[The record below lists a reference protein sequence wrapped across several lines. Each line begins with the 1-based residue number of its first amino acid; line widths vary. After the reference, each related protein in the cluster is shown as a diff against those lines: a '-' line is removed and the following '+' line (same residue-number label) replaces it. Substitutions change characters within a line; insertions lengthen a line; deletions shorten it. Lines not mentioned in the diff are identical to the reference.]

1 MTRLEAIIY
10 AIGRLDEMPND
21 GVITSM
27 VQLSDCHSC
36 FEKGYRISRVNLF
49 SRNCIYLVKGDP
61 EKENSYGE
69 TLMYLDRDAFDIH
82 EVAVLIDNAYGTYLK
97 RHKNE

>member
-10 AIGRLDEMPND
+10 AIGRLDEMPKD
-21 GVITSM
+21 SVRSSE
-27 VQLSDCHSC
+27 VQLSDCHPC
-36 FEKGYRISRVNLF
+36 FEKGYQISRVNMF
-49 SRNCIYLVKGDP
+49 NNSNIYLDKADP
-61 EKENSYGE
+61 NTGLDE

-82 EVAVLIDNAYGTYLK
+82 ETAVLIDTAYGTYLK

>member
-10 AIGRLDEMPND
+10 AIGKLDGMPND
-21 GVITSM
+21 DIRTV

-36 FEKGYRISRVNLF
+36 FEKGYRISRINVF
-49 SRNCIYLVKGDP
+49 KRNCIYLIKGEPD
-61 EKENSYGE
+61 EECLNGE
-69 TLMYLDRDAFDIH
+69 TLMYLNRDEFDIH
-82 EVAVLIDNAYGTYLK
+82 EAAALIDMAYGMYLK

>member
-10 AIGRLDEMPND
+10 AIGRLDEMPKE
-21 GVITSM
+21 GVTSM
-27 VQLSDCHSC
+27 VQLSDCHPC
-36 FEKGYRISRVNLF
+36 FEKGYQISRVNMF
-49 SRNCIYLVKGDP
+49 KNNNIYLDKADP
-61 EKENSYGE
+61 GAGVDE

-82 EVAVLIDNAYGTYLK
+82 EAAVLIDNAYGTYLK

>member
-10 AIGRLDEMPND
+10 AIGKLDGMPKD
-21 GVITSM
+21 DDIRSV

-36 FEKGYRISRVNLF
+36 FEKGYRISRVNMF
-49 SRNCIYLVKGDP
+49 TKKNIYLIKGKPDD
-61 EKENSYGE
+61 ECWDGE
-69 TLMYLDRDAFDIH
+69 TLMYLDRDEFDIH
-82 EVAVLIDNAYGTYLK
+82 EAAALIDMAYGVYLK

>member
-10 AIGRLDEMPND
+10 AIGKLDEIPKNS
-21 GVITSM
+21 ITSAA

-36 FEKGYRISRVNLF
+36 FEKGYQISRVNVF
-49 SRNCIYLVKGDP
+49 DNDNIYLDKTNPDTGCD
-61 EKENSYGE
+61 EA
-69 TLMYLDRDAFDIH
+69 TLMYLNRDAFDIH
-82 EVAVLIDNAYGTYLK
+82 ETAVLIDTAYGAYLK